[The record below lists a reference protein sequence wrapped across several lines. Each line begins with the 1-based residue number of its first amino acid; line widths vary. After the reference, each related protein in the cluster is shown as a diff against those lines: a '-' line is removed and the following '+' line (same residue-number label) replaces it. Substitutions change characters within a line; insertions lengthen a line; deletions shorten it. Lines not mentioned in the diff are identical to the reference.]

1 MTHAAD
7 TAPGPAR
14 PRRLI
19 RLVLREGA
27 RHRPGGAWSALIAA
41 GSVIAALYVIWV
53 GALATV
59 TGDGMLELSEWLQ
72 EAGAP
77 YRWLEDIARWSRAF
91 SARYH
96 IDISIF
102 IAITFPIAFLTTT
115 ATPDRKRLH
124 WTDIVLAALSL
135 AVALYYIVL
144 NQKFLNWNRGMDQPT
159 MADTVVGFMLV
170 ALVVELCRRCTGWG
184 LTSLV
189 AVLLGYTFFGHLLE
203 GALSHDNF
211 TVPYFIEM
219 MTIMENGIFGAPL
232 EVAATYAFLFV
243 LFGTFYERSGGGQ
256 LFFDMAST
264 ITGRM
269 RGGAA
274 KACVTA
280 SGLYGS
286 VSGSPTA
293 DVATTG
299 PLTIPIMKRMGIPA
313 ARAGAIEATASSGG
327 AMLPP
332 VMGAVAFIMS
342 DLTNIAYAKIAWAS
356 LLPALL
362 YYAAIYLLVH
372 NEAIRN
378 NEGRMAEKDITPL
391 ATALRRGWRHL
402 LPLGA
407 LVILLIDGYTPVYVA
422 AGSTAAV
429 IALSWLSPR
438 NAIGPRRFVEC
449 CTATITQLVPLVGAV
464 AAAGIVIGAVEI
476 SGLAGKFTLLITY
489 VSGGQLV
496 PTLLL
501 SAVFLILLGMGMPTP
516 AVYVTGA
523 ALLAHPAD
531 EVQPAGNAGPSLHA
545 VFRLHLGDHAAGGG
559 GEFRGRRHCRRQ
571 SDGARALRGE
581 ARDRRLRAAVLLPV
595 QSGAHDAGRHRRGRA
610 SGGVR
615 RGAGDVQLLRA
626 AGLARAAADRHPGAP
641 RAARRGRRVHRAAH
655 RDPARRGSG
664 RRAHAARR
672 QMAEGARSDRRAR
685 SRRGARRSPARVSR
699 YMLIGS
705 ATQ

>member
-1 MTHAAD
+1 MTIAAEE
-7 TAPGPAR
+7 APGPAK
-14 PRRLI
+14 PRRWT
-19 RLVLREGA
+19 RLVFREGA
-27 RHRPGGAWSALIAA
+27 RHRPGGGWRVLIAA
-41 GSVIAALYVIWV
+41 GSVAAALYVIWV
-53 GALATV
+53 GALATI
-59 TGDGMLELSEWLQ
+59 TGDGMLDLAALLKG
-72 EAGAP
+72 AGLP
-77 YRWLEDIARWSRAF
+77 HLWLEALGTWSRAF

-96 IDISIF
+96 IDIAIF

-115 ATPDRKRLH
+115 ANPDRKRLH
-124 WTDIVLAALSL
+124 WTDVALAALSL
-135 AVALYYIVL
+135 AVALYYIIL
-144 NQKFLNWNRGMDQPT
+144 NQKFLQWNRGMDQAS
-159 MADTVVGFMLV
+159 MADIVVGFVLV
-170 ALVVELCRRCTGWG
+170 ALVIELCRRCTGWG

-189 AVLLGYTFFGHLLE
+189 AVLLLYTFFGHLLD

-219 MTIMENGIFGAPL
+219 MTIMENGVFGAPL

-243 LFGTFYERSGGGQ
+243 LFGTFYEKSGGGQ
-256 LFFDMAST
+256 LFFDMASA

-356 LLPALL
+356 LLPAVL
-362 YYAAIYLLVH
+362 YYVAIYLLVH
-372 NEAIRN
+372 NEAVRN
-378 NEGRMAEKDITPL
+378 NESRMAESDITPFPL
-391 ATALRRGWRHL
+391 AVRRGWRHL

-407 LVILLIDGYTPVYVA
+407 LVILLIEGYTPVYVA

-464 AAAGIVIGAVEI
+464 AAAGLVIGAVEI

-523 ALLAHPAD
+523 ALLAPTLVAKFGLPEMQAHLFMLYFACLSAITPPVAVANFAAGAIAGANPMALGPYAVKLAIGGFVLPFFFLFNPGLNMQGGLLAIAPAVFFGAALVTFSSFALQGWLGPRRIGPIERLVLIAAGIACIVPRFEIQLGAAAIGTLALLAVRWMKAPVPAAPFAAAPAD
-531 EVQPAGNAGPSLHA
+531 
-545 VFRLHLGDHAAGGG
+545 
-559 GEFRGRRHCRRQ
+559 
-571 SDGARALRGE
+571 
-581 ARDRRLRAAVLLPV
+581 
-595 QSGAHDAGRHRRGRA
+595 
-610 SGGVR
+610 
-615 RGAGDVQLLRA
+615 
-626 AGLARAAADRHPGAP
+626 
-641 RAARRGRRVHRAAH
+641 ARR
-655 RDPARRGSG
+655 D
-664 RRAHAARR
+664 
-672 QMAEGARSDRRAR
+672 
-685 SRRGARRSPARVSR
+685 
-699 YMLIGS
+699 
-705 ATQ
+705 